1 MNEIILPIQ
10 NRRSVMAFAP
20 EPIPHE
26 DQIQIFKAG
35 ALAPSSYNEQ
45 PWIFFVA
52 NRNKPDA
59 FERILNTLAPA
70 NQEWAKNAGALVVSA
85 TKKYYALNGKPNYY
99 ALHDLGMATALCIVQ
114 AQAMG
119 YVSHIMGGFSHEQ
132 VKDILELDDSYS
144 IGAVMALGKPGNI
157 ENLSPQN
164 RQRELSPRV
173 RIEIEKTLKFI

>member
-1 MNEIILPIQ
+1 MNEIIPYIQ

-20 EPIPHE
+20 ESIPHE
-26 DQIQIFKAG
+26 DLIQIFKAG

-52 NRNKPDA
+52 NRNNPDA
-59 FERILNTLAPA
+59 FERILNTLALT
-70 NQEWAKNAGALVVSA
+70 NQEWAKNAGVLVVSA

-99 ALHDLGMATALCIVQ
+99 ALHDLGMATAMFIVQ

-119 YVSHIMGGFSHEQ
+119 YVSHIMGGFSHDQ
-132 VKDILELDDSYS
+132 IKDILELDDSFS
-144 IGAVMALGKPGNI
+144 IGAVTALGKPGNS

-173 RIEIEKTLKFI
+173 RVEIEKILKFL